1 VSVLDGPVISQGAR
15 ALVGKVVRE
24 FVTDPISLRQIREY
38 LAGTGDP
45 TDVLPSGDDAD
56 AISEVIAPPLFFVS
70 ASRLVVDADTLL
82 EDGQY
87 PFLGVGVTGRSVV
100 SGSTAEF
107 LAPIRV
113 GDVLYGEERLV
124 GITEKS
130 GRSGPL
136 VFVETKTTYRN
147 QHQQPVASYSMT
159 VVFR

>member
-1 VSVLDGPVISQGAR
+1 VS
-15 ALVGKVVRE
+15 
-24 FVTDPISLRQIREY
+24 DPISLRQIREY
-38 LAGTGDP
+38 LAGTGASTAD
-45 TDVLPSGDDAD
+45 LPSGNDVD
-56 AISEVIAPPLFFVS
+56 AIRDVVAPPLFFVS
-70 ASRLVVDADTLL
+70 ACRPVVEADTLL

-107 LAPIRV
+107 LAPIHV
-113 GDVLYGEERLV
+113 GDVLHGEEQLV

-147 QHQQPVASYSMT
+147 QDRQPVATYSMT